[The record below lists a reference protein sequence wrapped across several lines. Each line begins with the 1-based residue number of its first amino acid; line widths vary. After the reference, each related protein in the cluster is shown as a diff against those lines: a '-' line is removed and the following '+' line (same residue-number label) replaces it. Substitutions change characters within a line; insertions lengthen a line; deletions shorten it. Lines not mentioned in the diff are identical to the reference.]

1 MRGFLC
7 PRHSSFFNRL
17 SLPVRLIAVS
27 EEPPVTKP
35 QKKESQS
42 ALAVE
47 MILSDAK
54 RPMTT
59 FEVTRLFHEIG
70 CPDSPSRLLNQL
82 KQEGK
87 IHGKLSIKKKTM
99 LWWAPEVEEPFDD

>member
-1 MRGFLC
+1 M
-7 PRHSSFFNRL
+7 
-17 SLPVRLIAVS
+17 S
-27 EEPPVTKP
+27 EEQPVAKT

-99 LWWAPEVEEPFDD
+99 IWWAPDIDEPFDD

>member
-1 MRGFLC
+1 M
-7 PRHSSFFNRL
+7 N
-17 SLPVRLIAVS
+17 
-27 EEPPVTKP
+27 EEQSASKP
-35 QKKESQS
+35 KKRESQS

-59 FEVTRLFHEIG
+59 FEVTRLFFEIG

-82 KQEGK
+82 RQEGK
-87 IHGKLSIKKKTM
+87 IHGKLSIKKKTW
-99 LWWAPEVEEPFDD
+99 LWWAPGVEEPQDL

>member
-1 MRGFLC
+1 MRMI
-7 PRHSSFFNRL
+7 
-17 SLPVRLIAVS
+17 SLS
-27 EEPPVTKP
+27 EEQPVAKT

-99 LWWAPEVEEPFDD
+99 IWWAPDVDEPFDD